1 MAGKIN
7 KKALITGVAGQ
18 DGSYLAEL
26 LLSKGYEVHGIVR
39 RIGTENNDTRMS
51 RILHLLDKI
60 AVHHG
65 DITNYA
71 TVWKLIASIKPDE
84 IYHLAAQSQVAISFE
99 DEFGTMDTNINGT
112 HYILSAI
119 KELVPQCKFYFAAT
133 SEMFGNALMTPQNE
147 QTPFNP
153 VSPYGISKVAG
164 FYLTKMFRNAYGI
177 FGCSGI
183 LFNHESPRRG
193 FEFVTR
199 RITLAVAKIKCGKQ
213 KELKLGNL
221 DAKRDWGFAPDYVN
235 AMYLILQQPKADD
248 YVVGTGETHTIR
260 EFLDIAFGCVDLDW
274 HEFVKLD
281 NSLLRPTD
289 VSALLADSKKAREI
303 LKWSP
308 KVSFKE
314 LVEMMVKADLA
325 NTIRDKTI
333 A

>member
-1 MAGKIN
+1 
-7 KKALITGVAGQ
+7 V
-18 DGSYLAEL
+18 
-26 LLSKGYEVHGIVR
+26 
-39 RIGTENNDTRMS
+39 
-51 RILHLLDKI
+51 
-60 AVHHG
+60 
-65 DITNYA
+65 
-71 TVWKLIASIKPDE
+71 KPDE
-84 IYHLAAQSQVAISFE
+84 IYHLAAQSQVGISFE
-99 DEFGTMDTNINGT
+99 DEFGTLDTNINGT

-133 SEMFGNALMTPQNE
+133 SEMFGNALTTPQNE

-199 RITLAVAKIKCGKQ
+199 RITLAVAKIKCGMQ

-235 AMYLILQQPKADD
+235 AMYLMLQQPKADD

-281 NSLLRPTD
+281 DSLLRPTD
-289 VSALLADSKKAREI
+289 VPALLADAKKARET

-308 KVSFKE
+308 SVSFKE

-325 NTIRDKTI
+325 DAMRDQAAIRGAGK
-333 A
+333 